1 MSEATRAAMQ
11 RRIEAQEGMLMEQFD
26 AAQRELNIYVPTR
39 VVHDANDAINAFASA
54 ERFMR
59 YLPNAQLLRTEG
71 LGQRKIVKDADTHSQ
86 VLKFLM
92 RLG

>member
-1 MSEATRAAMQ
+1 MVGARVVA
-11 RRIEAQEGMLMEQFD
+11 
-26 AAQRELNIYVPTR
+26 RELPTQGL
-39 VVHDANDAINAFASA
+39 VLIAAPDADDAINAFASA

-71 LGQRKIVKDADTHSQ
+71 LVQRKIVKDADTHSR

-92 RLG
+92 RLV